1 LEWQLGDSFDFAI
14 TLCSL
19 LIGVGFNAYV
29 VYGTAPKKI
38 TTMDESLEKV
48 PFDTTFRINGDL
60 DVLEEE
66 DP

>member
-1 LEWQLGDSFDFAI
+1 
-14 TLCSL
+14 
-19 LIGVGFNAYV
+19 VGFNAYV

-66 DP
+66 DPQFDKDEELMVNKE